1 MSIVSIKVSN
11 NTNYHKKINI
21 PTTSANG
28 KTTTIDISKS
38 YNHTYGFDFLELAL
52 LIVGILLLLELSK
65 VRGIFYYVSLTLQEL
80 IEILLLLVIIY
91 VILRIISV
99 IVAILIYSRDEKTIL
114 SMEKNETEE
123 VTDVKQE
130 L

>member
-11 NTNYHKKINI
+11 NTNYRKKIDI
-21 PTTSANG
+21 PPKSANG
-28 KTTTIDISKS
+28 KTTSIDISRS
-38 YNHTYGFDFLELAL
+38 YNHAYGFDFLELAL

-99 IVAILIYSRDEKTIL
+99 IVAILIYSRDENTIL